1 MRSNIKDETPFFG
14 DKGFAVM
21 GLDLDPLLLAPKYLE
36 EKSRKLR
43 IVRVDP
49 QNTFAS
55 KTMMS

>member
-1 MRSNIKDETPFFG
+1 
-14 DKGFAVM
+14 M